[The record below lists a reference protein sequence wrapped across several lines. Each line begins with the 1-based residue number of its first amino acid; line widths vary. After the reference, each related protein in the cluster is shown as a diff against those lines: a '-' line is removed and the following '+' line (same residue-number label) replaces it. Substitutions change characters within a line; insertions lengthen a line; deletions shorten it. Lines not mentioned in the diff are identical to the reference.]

1 MAAIRVNLDDS
12 LLILDMSAKH
22 FFVPVEHGGPWVSK
36 MGPFRVLFK
45 VSVVRFWILV
55 FGGPGGPG
63 SPYGF
68 MCYLLRA
75 PEVLLN
81 VRNHHLALLIVFW
94 IFYYSICLGGLG
106 GLQRPMWSLLRA
118 SMVLLK
124 VREHLYLTLW
134 RFSKGFVTLTFKNF
148 ITKSGFFTPINRT
161 NGALGAFSILY
172 GAFWLYQSP
181 TQSQRLLPFYIL
193 VISWRFCNTIFKNS

>member
-1 MAAIRVNLDDS
+1 ML
-12 LLILDMSAKH
+12 
-22 FFVPVEHGGPWVSK
+22 
-36 MGPFRVLFK
+36 
-45 VSVVRFWILV
+45 
-55 FGGPGGPG
+55 GGPGGTG

-94 IFYYSICLGGLG
+94 RFYYSICLGGLG
-106 GLQRPMWSLLRA
+106 GLQHPMWSLLRA

-134 RFSKGFVTLTFKNF
+134 WFSKGFVTLTFKNF
-148 ITKSGFFTPINRT
+148 HFCAWGPWGPSASYRGPSECTRVLLKVRGHFLFTLWSFPEGSVIQFLKVPNHCEW
-161 NGALGAFSILY
+161 GALGGRNFWTKNAILM
-172 GAFWLYQSP
+172 
-181 TQSQRLLPFYIL
+181 PFQI
-193 VISWRFCNTIFKNS
+193 